1 MGISFID
8 SLPGVIP
15 ELYLGILT
23 LIAVYSFHK
32 ISIIWRYYL
41 HRRRDIPPLYRFSD
55 AELPQVT
62 IQLPLFNEMYVVDRL
77 LEAVA
82 ALEYPVDKL
91 QIQVLDDSTDE
102 TREIC
107 RAKVRELKQR
117 HLNIDYIHRCDRKG
131 YKAGALAYGL
141 QSATG
146 DLVMI
151 FDADFVPTPDT
162 LLNMVHYFA
171 NPKVGMVQARW
182 GHINRHYSIL
192 TEIQALMLDGH
203 FVTEQTSRNRSGCF
217 FNFNGTAG
225 IWRIHT
231 IADAGGWQH
240 TTVTED
246 LDLSYRAQLKGWECV
261 YLPNIVVPA
270 ELPMEMN
277 SFKSQQFRWAKG
289 ASQVAKK
296 LLLPILT
303 SKAPWHVKLEAFFHL
318 TNNFNY
324 LLLLVLLLL
333 SLPYQLFLAETGW
346 RYGLAIHLPLF
357 LITTLSLLAFY
368 SVAQEEQRGQYS
380 LWKLTSNLFLLM
392 SVGIGLSINQSLAVY
407 DGLFRV
413 GRDFVRTPK
422 HGVTSN
428 EEDWKTR
435 KYRATRNLVPYLEL
449 SMVVY
454 LLVTISVAVVNAH
467 YLSLPFLLLFLIGYV
482 YVLSLSMFQR
492 R

>member
-8 SLPGVIP
+8 GFSGVIP
-15 ELYLGILT
+15 ELYLSILS
-23 LIAVYSFHK
+23 LIAIYSFHK
-32 ISIIWRYYL
+32 ISIIWRYY
-41 HRRRDIPPLYRFSD
+41 RTRSQNIQPLQRFS
-55 AELPQVT
+55 ESEFPRVT

-82 ALEYPVDKL
+82 QLQYPADKL

-102 TREIC
+102 TREMC
-107 RAKVRELKQR
+107 QAKVQDLKQR
-117 HLNIDYIHRCDRKG
+117 QLNIDYIHRCDRKG
-131 YKAGALAYGL
+131 YKAGALSYGL

-146 DLVMI
+146 ELVMI
-151 FDADFVPTPDT
+151 FDADFVPPPDT
-162 LLNMVHYFA
+162 LISMVHYFT
-171 NPKVGMVQARW
+171 NPKLGMIQARW

-225 IWRIHT
+225 IWRIQA
-231 IADAGGWQH
+231 IEEAGGWQH

-246 LDLSYRAQLKGWECV
+246 LDLSYRAQLKGWECL

-277 SFKSQQFRWAKG
+277 SFKAQQFRWAKG

-296 LLLPILT
+296 LLMPILT
-303 SKAPWHVKLEAFFHL
+303 SKAPWHVKWEAFFHL

-324 LLLLVLLLL
+324 LLLLFLLLL
-333 SLPYQLFLAETGW
+333 SLPYQLFLAQTGW

-357 LITTLSLLAFY
+357 LITSLSLLAFY
-368 SVAQEEQRGQYS
+368 IVAQEDQRGKQTP
-380 LWKLTSNLFLLM
+380 WKLASNLFLLM
-392 SVGIGLSINQSLAVY
+392 SVGIGLSINQSLAVC

-422 HGVTSN
+422 HGVTHS

-435 KYRATRNLVPYLEL
+435 KYRAAKNLVPYLEL

-454 LLVTISVAVVNAH
+454 LFMTILVAVLNAH
-467 YLSLPFLLLFLIGYV
+467 YLSLPFLLLFLIGHI
-482 YVLSLSMFQR
+482 YVLSLSLFQR

>member
-1 MGISFID
+1 MGIGLIHNVLGF
-8 SLPGVIP
+8 IP
-15 ELYLGILT
+15 ELYLSILA
-23 LIAVYSFHK
+23 LIAIYSFHK
-32 ISIIWRYYL
+32 FSIIWRYYRTR
-41 HRRRDIPPLYRFSD
+41 HQTVCPLMMFSES
-55 AELPQVT
+55 ELPNVT

-77 LEAVA
+77 LEAVG
-82 ALEYPVDKL
+82 ALEYPTHKL

-102 TREIC
+102 TQEIC
-107 RAKVRELKQR
+107 RAKVLELQQR

-141 QSATG
+141 ESATG
-146 DLVMI
+146 ELVMI
-151 FDADFVPTPDT
+151 FDADFVPPPDT
-162 LLNMVHYFA
+162 LINMVHYFTH
-171 NPKVGMVQARW
+171 PKVGMIQARW
-182 GHINRHYSIL
+182 GHINRHYSVL

-225 IWRIHT
+225 IWRIQA
-231 IADAGGWQH
+231 IDEAGGWQH

-246 LDLSYRAQLKGWECV
+246 LDLSYRAQLKGWKCL

-296 LLLPILT
+296 LLMPVLT
-303 SKAPWHVKLEAFFHL
+303 SRAPWHVKWEAFFHL

-324 LLLLVLLLL
+324 LLLLCLLLL
-333 SLPYQLFLAETGW
+333 SLPYQLFLAQTGW

-357 LITTLSLLAFY
+357 LITTLSLIAFY
-368 SVAQEEQRGQYS
+368 VVAQEEQRGKQS
-380 LWKLTSNLFLLM
+380 PWKLASNLFLLM
-392 SVGIGLSINQSLAVY
+392 SVGIGLSINQSLAVC

-422 HGVTSN
+422 HGVTRN
-428 EEDWKTR
+428 EENWKTR
-435 KYRATRNLVPYLEL
+435 KYRAARNLVPYLEL
-449 SMVVY
+449 SMTIY
-454 LLVTISVAVVNAH
+454 LFLTIMVATVNAH
-467 YLSLPFLLLFLIGYV
+467 YLSLPFLLLFFIGYI
-482 YVLSLSMFQR
+482 YVLSLSLFQHR
-492 R
+492 